1 MASRKLTREEWLEAI
16 VQWRRSGQTRET
28 FCARRDLNPRRMEW
42 WEKRLAETSDVAS
55 GSEAAT
61 FIEVSSQGEIVATDR
76 LELEVGRVRVRIPVS
91 FDERVLARVLAVLE
105 ARR

>member
-1 MASRKLTREEWLEAI
+1 VATRKLTREEWIDAI
-16 VQWRRSGQTRET
+16 GQWRRSGQTRET

-42 WEKRLAETSDVAS
+42 WEKRLADAS
-55 GSEAAT
+55 SLGSEAETPA
-61 FIEVSSQGEIVATDR
+61 FIEVSAQGEVIATDR
-76 LELEVGRVRVRIPVS
+76 LELEVGRVRVRIPAS